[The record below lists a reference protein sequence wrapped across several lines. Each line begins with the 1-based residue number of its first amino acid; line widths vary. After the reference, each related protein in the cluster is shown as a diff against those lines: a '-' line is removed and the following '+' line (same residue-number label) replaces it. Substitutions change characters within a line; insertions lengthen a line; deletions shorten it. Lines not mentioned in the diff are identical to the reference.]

1 MIEIHIFM
9 VSIVNLINLW
19 ISLIIRSFVFT
30 KEITRLSTL
39 YIYISGMIHCLSYT
53 NLFQFIRFV
62 LFILLR
68 YIFVTMHNFKIE
80 SST

>member
-9 VSIVNLINLW
+9 VSIVNLINL

-30 KEITRLSTL
+30 KEIMRLSTL

>member
-1 MIEIHIFM
+1 M
-9 VSIVNLINLW
+9 
-19 ISLIIRSFVFT
+19 
-30 KEITRLSTL
+30 

>member
-9 VSIVNLINLW
+9 VSIVNLINL

-53 NLFQFIRFV
+53 NLFQFRFV